1 MTELSPKSQAQSGVA
16 PRVSIGLPVFNG
28 QRYLALAIASI
39 LEQDFRDLELIIC
52 DNASTDDTAVIC
64 ADFARSDPRVRIIRN
79 PRNLGAARNYDLCF
93 EHARGQYFKWAAHDD
108 CLAPGYLTKA
118 VAALDKS
125 PEAVLCTVGVAEIDA
140 AGAVLRCYANTFP
153 GIGEASP
160 ARRFGAVIHTRHQ
173 CEDFFG
179 LFRRAALIGSELHGA
194 YNGSDRVLL
203 AEMALRGPWVC
214 LPDPLFL
221 HREHEDRYTRAVLLK
236 DRRQAALWQDPGK
249 ALGVTSELFH
259 TVVYWRYLRLIR
271 KSVPSVT
278 ARAACYAELL
288 RWWFTDDHFIDLAR
302 DSLRRHPA
310 LQARLRAIK
319 GRLVRSK
326 DAPPPPG
333 SLPGFR

>member
-1 MTELSPKSQAQSGVA
+1 MTDLTSVPADRISPGPQ
-16 PRVSIGLPVFNG
+16 VSIGLPVFNG
-28 QRYLALAIASI
+28 ERYLTQAIRSI

-52 DNASTDDTAVIC
+52 DNASTDGTAAIC
-64 ADFARSDPRVRIIRN
+64 TSFAEADPRVRHIRN

-93 EHARGQYFKWAAHDD
+93 EHARGTYFKWAAHDD

-118 VAALDKS
+118 VAALDQA
-125 PEAVLCTVGVAEIDA
+125 PAAVLCTVGVAEIDA
-140 AGAVLRCYANTFP
+140 KGEVMRRYANSFP

-179 LFRRAALIGSELHGA
+179 LFRRAALVGSELHGA

-203 AEMALRGPWVC
+203 AEMALRGPWVS
-214 LPDPLFL
+214 LPEPLFL

-271 KSVPSVT
+271 KSVPSAA

-288 RWWFTDDHFIDLAR
+288 RWWFTDDHFIDLVR

-319 GRLVRSK
+319 GRLVRPK
-326 DAPPPPG
+326 GAPPPG
-333 SLPGFR
+333 SLPDFK